1 MNAFFSDAATK
12 SQAAPLWDVIVIG
25 GGHAGTEAAAASAR
39 MGVKTLLLTARYSDI
54 GVMSCNPAI
63 GGIGKGHLV
72 REIDALDGLMGK
84 AADEG
89 AIHFKLLNRSKGAAV
104 QGPRAQMD
112 RGLYQKALQKH
123 LHQQPNLTLLEGMT
137 ESLLIEKDTIA
148 GLKLENGEILPAK
161 TIILATGTFL
171 RAKIFIGATM
181 QGAGRLGKASMIER
195 PAQKLGEQLEQIGL
209 KLGRLKTGTPARL
222 SKSSIDWDH
231 LPEDPSDEKPEFF
244 SFLTEKTVNPVLSCR
259 ITQTTKAMHEIIQQ
273 NLTRSPLFSGD
284 IEGRGPRYCPSI
296 EDKILRFA
304 EKDSH
309 RIFLEP
315 EALPEHEGGD
325 LIYPNG
331 ISTSLPL
338 DVQEKMIAAIPGL
351 EKAEIIQPGYAVEY
365 DFTDPRQLTPW
376 LEVEKISGLYCAG
389 QINGSTGYEEAGA
402 QGLVAGINAARKV
415 QKKEP
420 VIFGREESYIG
431 VMLDDLTLQG
441 VTEPYRMLTSRA
453 EYRLALRAD
462 NADLRLTPKGIEIG
476 CVGKERENIFRHT
489 EKQIQEIVE
498 RARKE
503 RLSPEDLKNH
513 QLKIREDGQ
522 GRTVFA
528 TIASAR
534 NVEILFPLCPW
545 LAELPPRIARHLET
559 EAVYEGYLE
568 RQKREIAR
576 LKEESAIRIPKQFD
590 YSRVNG
596 LSNEMKERLEQARP
610 RDFSAASRIQGIT
623 PAALL
628 ALLAFLKRR

>member
-1 MNAFFSDAATK
+1 MPQTSFSKNQTSEL
-12 SQAAPLWDVIVIG
+12 SQNWDVIVIG
-25 GGHAGTEAAAASAR
+25 AGHAGTEAAAAAAR
-39 MGVKTLLLTARYSDI
+39 MGVKTLLITARLSDI

-84 AADEG
+84 AADQG
-89 AIHFKLLNRSKGAAV
+89 GIHFKLLNRSKGAAV

-112 RGLYQKALQKH
+112 RGLYQKAMQALLKKQE
-123 LHQQPNLTLLEGMT
+123 NLTILEAMVSALLEEGQ
-137 ESLLIEKDTIA
+137 IVK
-148 GLKLENGEILPAK
+148 GVRLEDQSEIFGK
-161 TIILATGTFL
+161 TVILATGTFL
-171 RAKIFIGATM
+171 RAKIFIGATT
-181 QGAGRLGKASMIER
+181 QGAGRLGKQSVIER
-195 PAQKLGEQLEQIGL
+195 PAQELGKQLEEMGL
-209 KLGRLKTGTPARL
+209 ELGRLKTGTPARIA
-222 SKSSIDWDH
+222 KNSIDWEN
-231 LPEDPSDEKPEFF
+231 LPEDPSDETPEFF
-244 SFLTEKTVNPVLSCR
+244 SFLTTKTVNPTLSCR
-259 ITQTTKAMHEIIQQ
+259 ITRTTKEMHDIIRA
-273 NLTRSPLFSGD
+273 NLDRSPLFSGD

-296 EDKILRFA
+296 EDKVMRFA
-304 EKDSH
+304 GRDEH

-315 EALPEHEGGD
+315 EALPNNEGGD

-338 DVQEKMIAAIPGL
+338 DVQTQMITAIPGL

-402 QGLVAGINAARKV
+402 QGLVAGLNAARKV
-415 QKKEP
+415 QGKTP
-420 VIFGREESYIG
+420 IRFGREESYIG

-441 VTEPYRMLTSRA
+441 VSEPYRMLTSRA

-476 CVGKERENIFRHT
+476 CIGTERQTFFET
-489 EKQIQEIVE
+489 LSQEIEAVLQ
-498 RARKE
+498 RAKTE
-503 RLSPEDLKNH
+503 RLSPQDLKTQN
-513 QLKIREDGQ
+513 LKIRDDGQ

-528 TIASAR
+528 AIASAR
-534 NVEILFPLCPW
+534 SIEPLLSLCPW
-545 LAELPPRIARHLET
+545 LGELTPRIRQHLET
-559 EAVYEGYLE
+559 EAIYEGYLE

-576 LKEESAIRIPKQFD
+576 LKEESSILIPANFD
-590 YSRVNG
+590 YKRING
-596 LSNEMKERLEQARP
+596 LSTEMTERLETARP

-628 ALLAFLKRR
+628 ALLAFLKKR

>member
-1 MNAFFSDAATK
+1 MNSSPFKTQK
-12 SQAAPLWDVIVIG
+12 SPDLLKNWDVIVIG
-25 GGHAGTEAAAASAR
+25 AGHAGTEAAAASAR
-39 MGVKTLLLTARYSDI
+39 MGAQTLLITARLSDI

-72 REIDALDGLMGK
+72 REIDALDGLMGR

-112 RGLYQKALQKH
+112 RGLYQQAMKRLISAQK
-123 LHQQPNLTLLEGMT
+123 NLEILEGMVS
-137 ESLLIEKDTIA
+137 SLL
-148 GLKLENGEILPAK
+148 LKEDQIQGVQLEEGTEIQAK
-161 TIILATGTFL
+161 TVILATGTFL
-171 RAKIFIGATM
+171 RAKIFIGSTTK
-181 QGAGRLGKASMIER
+181 GAGRLGKESIIER
-195 PAQKLGEQLEQIGL
+195 PAQKLGQQLQEIGL
-209 KLGRLKTGTPARL
+209 ELGRLKTGTPARL
-222 SKSSIDWDH
+222 AKSSIDWEN
-231 LPEDPSDEKPEFF
+231 LPEDPSDETPEFF
-244 SFLTEKTVNPVLSCR
+244 SFLTTKAVNPTLSCR
-259 ITQTTKAMHEIIQQ
+259 MTRTTKEMHDIIRQ
-273 NLTRSPLFSGD
+273 NLARSPLFSGD

-296 EDKILRFA
+296 EDKVLRFA
-304 EKDSH
+304 ERDEH

-315 EALPEHEGGD
+315 EALPENEGGN

-338 DVQEKMIAAIPGL
+338 DVQEEMISAIPGL
-351 EKAEIIQPGYAVEY
+351 ENAEIVQPGYAVEY

-402 QGLVAGINAARKV
+402 QGLVAGLNAASKTQGKAPIR
-415 QKKEP
+415 
-420 VIFGREESYIG
+420 FGREESYIG

-441 VTEPYRMLTSRA
+441 VSEPYRMLTSRA

-462 NADLRLTPKGIEIG
+462 NADLRLTPKGIKIG
-476 CVGKERENIFRHT
+476 CVGSERQTAFEAISHDIETTLERAKKERIAP
-489 EKQIQEIVE
+489 Q
-498 RARKE
+498 
-503 RLSPEDLKNH
+503 DLKDH
-513 QLKIREDGQ
+513 SLKIRDDGQ

-534 NVEILFPLCPW
+534 KVETLIPLCPW
-545 LAELPPRIARHLET
+545 LAELSPRIRQHLET

-568 RQKREIAR
+568 RQKREISR
-576 LKEESAIRIPKQFD
+576 LKEESSILIPAHFD
-590 YSRVNG
+590 YKQING
-596 LSNEMKERLEQARP
+596 LSNEMTERLEAARP

-628 ALLAFLKRR
+628 ALLAFLKKR